1 MPFAGMYQTVEKS
14 QPEKLAEF
22 LKEHRAGT
30 LTVPE
35 AAPPAGEQEAGHEE

>member
-1 MPFAGMYQTVEKS
+1 MNPKIDKLARDLTPKE
-14 QPEKLAEF
+14 LAEF
-22 LKEHRAGT
+22 LKAHRAGT